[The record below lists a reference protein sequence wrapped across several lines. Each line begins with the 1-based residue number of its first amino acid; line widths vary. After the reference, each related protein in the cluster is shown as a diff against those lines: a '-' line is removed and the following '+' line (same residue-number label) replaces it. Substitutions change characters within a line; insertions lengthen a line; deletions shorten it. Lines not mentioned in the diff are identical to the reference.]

1 MPDASPDPLAP
12 LLELA
17 EALDDSVLRARLRAV
32 LDLVERDT
40 AAVIEQTLIATDI
53 AARTKAGDWFQNT
66 ELAQISDDAG
76 HILREYKAQRARLG
90 EIRAV
95 LDGAAPAE
103 DAGGSGEES
112 GAQD

>member
-1 MPDASPDPLAP
+1 MPDAPIDRLAP

-17 EALDDSVLRARLRAV
+17 EALNDADAGLRARLLAV

-66 ELAQISDDAG
+66 ELAQISNDAG
-76 HILREYKAQRARLG
+76 HILREYKAQRTRLG

-95 LDGAAPAE
+95 LDDE
-103 DAGGSGEES
+103 GGS
-112 GAQD
+112 AD